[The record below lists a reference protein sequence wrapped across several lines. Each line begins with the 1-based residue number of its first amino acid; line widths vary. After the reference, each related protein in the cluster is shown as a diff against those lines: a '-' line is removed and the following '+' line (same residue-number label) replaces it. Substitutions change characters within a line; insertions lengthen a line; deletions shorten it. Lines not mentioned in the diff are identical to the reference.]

1 MKCPNCGSEKVSRNG
16 RRQNRQN
23 YICKDCGRQFL
34 EAKISRGY
42 SLEVRQICIR
52 MREQG
57 LSFRQIERLTG
68 VSHNTIIGWV
78 QRSQASL
85 EESDDEASCS
95 EIYLDFSEGCASL
108 TP

>member
-1 MKCPNCGSEKVSRNG
+1 MKCPSCSSKKVSRNG

-34 EAKISRGY
+34 EAKLPRGY

-52 MREQG
+52 MRAQG

-78 QRSQASL
+78 QRSQASI
-85 EESDDEASCS
+85 EEADNEASCS
-95 EIYLDFSEGCASL
+95 EIYLEFPETCASL
-108 TP
+108 RP